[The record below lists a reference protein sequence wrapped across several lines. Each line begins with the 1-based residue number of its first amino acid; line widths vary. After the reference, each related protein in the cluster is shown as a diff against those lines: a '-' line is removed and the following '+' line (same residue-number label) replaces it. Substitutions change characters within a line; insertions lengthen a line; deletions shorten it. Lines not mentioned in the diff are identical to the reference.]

1 MPPTSVAGAIINLMS
16 SWWHSPISITMKTS
30 AFSNKKKTTNLPNF
44 VAHEATTT
52 TTKRMPPHLTANT
65 SNNIHSARNVWV
77 PHEKKS
83 LYLNMLNSYTTRVI
97 CAILCTSACVCL
109 LKMLCIILALPF
121 FCLFLLI
128 GSWRHEGVSAVEIS
142 VRQTKKM
149 LFLCFHTHTL
159 IWIWISLMYMWRV
172 FIYSCLTLH
181 EYHTDRWVVGWF
193 ILLWYDAIDAYH
205 LRHGAQSK
213 GNSIGWY
220 LHLELRFL
228 PVIFFASQ

>member
-30 AFSNKKKTTNLPNF
+30 AFSKKKKTTNLPNF

-83 LYLNMLNSYTTRVI
+83 LYLNMLNSSTTRVI

-142 VRQTKKM
+142 VRKTKKNVIP
-149 LFLCFHTHTL
+149 LLPHTHTHL
-159 IWIWISLMYMWRV
+159 NMNFINVYVAGIYLFMFDIARISHRPMSGWLVYSIMIWCNRRV
-172 FIYSCLTLH
+172 PLTARRTI
-181 EYHTDRWVVGWF
+181 EG
-193 ILLWYDAIDAYH
+193 
-205 LRHGAQSK
+205 
-213 GNSIGWY
+213 
-220 LHLELRFL
+220 
-228 PVIFFASQ
+228 